1 MSEFK
6 RFANTYFKVIFC
18 FLLSDSLLQLGTVVI
33 DFLSG
38 SHINTVMNSTKNGL
52 VIQLLFS
59 LFGMTW
65 IIRDG
70 QFIDDIN
77 ASHWSQKKRATQD
90 EQ

>member
-1 MSEFK
+1 MSEFR
-6 RFANTYFKVIFC
+6 RFVTTYFKVTFC

-33 DFLSG
+33 DFLAD
-38 SHINTVMNSTKNGL
+38 SHLNTLMNSTKNGF

-70 QFIDDIN
+70 EFIDDIK
-77 ASHWSQKKRATQD
+77 ASHWSQKKD
-90 EQ
+90 